1 MATSSAS
8 HLATAPEP
16 ARAATPAP
24 SARFAAVAQGLRAE
38 LAEDLRQ
45 QAALYQAIFG
55 ATPPP
60 EALKPATTNTVPGLQ
75 SPAAFASPGPG
86 PGLDRRDM
94 SAFAPTTSSLAA
106 AASLYADRTA
116 VVPPARPAGAV
127 SSRGG
132 SVGPVARRSCFR
144 ASAVATTV
152 TTATTTTTTTG
163 TTVAGT
169 GTGTVAAPK
178 PAPPLPLHIPRWR
191 GPAGAAWASA
201 AAPTAIAPTAARIA
215 APTQPVHIPHR
226 SHTYLATKREGL
238 SHRPFNAFSG
248 AAGHGAQPVAKLLVP
263 TRSAATSPI
272 RQHHQHVHVG
282 SPARKAAAAPA
293 PAAVVPQSPTRRV
306 VRVMP
311 ATPAADAGAGVA
323 ATTGTPTPMPPAA
336 TASVPRASTVHSRM
350 ASAGLARVGSG
361 ASVGTM
367 SPLPLSPPRR
377 RVGSPLRPG
386 RAVSPSVALSVLDG
400 SGSGLDSSF
409 VSTASLEAT
418 PLPLPADSQPYD
430 VRRRMLIRSFLA
442 WKRCVRVL
450 IVSMCLCV
458 CAYACA
464 CVCACVAVAVA
475 VAVLYGW
482 PSKPCLTSLSRAV
495 THHACLCTTSG
506 ARACG
511 GGFGSPAASAP
522 SAAVAAKPSRP
533 CAIGGCSGRW
543 PRGGGT
549 SACCTSGGQRWSGL
563 ATTTAARCS
572 AGAGACGIG
581 VCA

>member
-336 TASVPRASTVHSRM
+336 TTSVPRASTVHSRM

-450 IVSMCLCV
+450 IVVVWLCG
-458 CAYACA
+458 CAYACV
-464 CVCACVAVAVA
+464 CVCVRVCVFGCGCVV
-475 VAVLYGW
+475 W
-482 PSKPCLTSLSRAV
+482 PTL
-495 THHACLCTTSG
+495 
-506 ARACG
+506 
-511 GGFGSPAASAP
+511 
-522 SAAVAAKPSRP
+522 
-533 CAIGGCSGRW
+533 
-543 PRGGGT
+543 
-549 SACCTSGGQRWSGL
+549 
-563 ATTTAARCS
+563 
-572 AGAGACGIG
+572 
-581 VCA
+581 